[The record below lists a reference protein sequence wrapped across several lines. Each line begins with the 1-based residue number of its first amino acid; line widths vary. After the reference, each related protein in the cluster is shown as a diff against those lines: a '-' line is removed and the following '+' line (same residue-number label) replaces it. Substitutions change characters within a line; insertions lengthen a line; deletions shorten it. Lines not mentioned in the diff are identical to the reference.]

1 MFGKLSRITQA
12 VSLADNQQQ
21 VLDVV
26 VSKVCSELGVE
37 VCSIFLADHQL
48 NQFVLMAAQ
57 GLNPDSI
64 GQIKIDFNEGLV
76 GLVGQRE
83 EPIHLQ
89 SADSHPAF
97 HYVEDIQEDELSAY
111 LGVPIIHQRKVLG
124 VIAIQQKEARPFE
137 IDEET
142 FLITLA
148 AQISSIL
155 SNNETDELIEDDSRS
170 PLVRCINGIAA
181 SSGVAIGQ
189 AKVVFPTIDL
199 AAIPKRTTKDI
210 PKEIKKLQKAVKRT
224 HLQLEK
230 MSNRMK
236 GLISEQERS
245 LFEAYQQILGS
256 AGIEKEVEEQI
267 HAGFWAPYALKTVIQ
282 SHLKA
287 FRSMEDPYLRE
298 RAQDIEDLANRV
310 LANLMRKEQM
320 LIEPQEN
327 TILVAETI
335 SASMLAEIPLEN
347 VCAVVSLKGSATS
360 HAGILTKALGLPA
373 IMGLDPCQIN
383 RLDGKQMIVD
393 AYNGQIFI
401 SPDPDLV
408 SHYEKLIAEEQN
420 LSIELE
426 KEQTQATITRDGT
439 QIQLLV
445 NSSHPIDFEKAKQS
459 GAQGIGLYRTEIPFM
474 QQQQFPSEATQV
486 QIYRNIMQGFDG
498 LPVTIRTLDI
508 GGDKQLPY
516 FKIVEDNP
524 FLGWRG
530 VRVTLD
536 HPEIF
541 LVQLRAIFKASVNRK
556 NVKIAIPMIAT
567 LEELDESLR
576 LLNQAFAEIEEE
588 TSAQGDKLYRPK
600 VGIILEVPSMIYQLK
615 GITKRVDFISI
626 GTNDLIQ
633 YLLAV
638 DRNNLRLKSLYSHFQ
653 PPVLKIMKQIFR
665 DCQQSKISLQ
675 ICGEMASDPLA
686 AILLIGMGYRELS
699 MTASNISRVKRA
711 IRHFSIHEMK
721 QLSEQVMRFETEAKV
736 KDALLKAIDNRG
748 LGGLIRAGQ

>member
-21 VLDVV
+21 VLDLI

-48 NQFVLMAAQ
+48 NQFVLKAAQ

-64 GQIKIDFNEGLV
+64 GHLKIDFNEGLV

-83 EPIHLQ
+83 EPIHLH

-97 HYVEDIQEDELSAY
+97 HYVEDIREEDLSAY

-148 AQISSIL
+148 AQISSVL
-155 SNNETDELIEDDSRS
+155 SDNETDQLIEDELS
-170 PLVRCINGIAA
+170 PPLIRCINGIPA
-181 SSGVAIGQ
+181 SSGVAIGL

-199 AAIPKRTTKDI
+199 SSIPKRIIQDV
-210 PKEIKKLQKAVKRT
+210 PKEIKKLHKAVKRT

-236 GLISEQERS
+236 GLISDQELS
-245 LFEAYQQILGS
+245 LFDAYQQILGS

-267 HAGFWAPYALKTVIQ
+267 EAGYWAPYALKTVINK
-282 SHLKA
+282 HLKA

-310 LANLMRKEQM
+310 LANLMRKET
-320 LIEPQEN
+320 LLFEPQEN

-347 VCAVVSLKGSATS
+347 ICAVVSLKGSSTS

-401 SPDPDLV
+401 SPDPELI
-408 SHYEKLIAEEQN
+408 SQYEKLITEEKA
-420 LSIELE
+420 LSADLE
-426 KEQTQATITRDGT
+426 KEHDEPNLTRDGT
-439 QIQLLV
+439 KIELLV
-445 NSSHPIDFEKAKQS
+445 NSSHPIDFEKARQS
-459 GAQGIGLYRTEIPFM
+459 GAKGIGLYRTEIPFM

-486 QIYRNIMQGFDG
+486 QIYRTIMQGFEG
-498 LPVTIRTLDI
+498 MPVTIRTLDI

-541 LVQLRAIFKASVNRK
+541 LVQLRAIFKASINRK
-556 NVKIAIPMIAT
+556 NVKIAIPMIST
-567 LEELDESLR
+567 VEELDASLR
-576 LLNQAFAEIEEE
+576 LINRAFAEIEGEITRPDE
-588 TSAQGDKLYRPK
+588 KLYRPK
-600 VGIILEVPSMIYQLK
+600 IGIILEVPSMLYQLK
-615 GITKRVDFISI
+615 SVAKRVDFISI

-638 DRNNLRLKSLYSHFQ
+638 DRNNLRLRNLYSHFQ
-653 PPVLKIMKQIFR
+653 PPVLKVMKQLIR
-665 DCQQSKISLQ
+665 ECQQAKIELQ

-686 AILLIGMGYRELS
+686 AIVLIGMGYRELS
-699 MTASNISRVKRA
+699 MTAGNISRVKRA

-721 QLSEQVMRFETEAKV
+721 QLSEQVMRYETAAKV
-736 KDALLKAIDNRG
+736 KDALLQAIDKRG
-748 LGGLIRAGQ
+748 LGGLIRAGH